1 MTDSKTSGGGS
12 QGGTGLLKSPG
23 ANKLMEELG
32 NYAEARM
39 EHMLTGVGH
48 KMGDAAARIGSAHVG
63 PGPLVH
69 VLGKGGKLLGGQVAS
84 QAKDT
89 AAHATH
95 TVTDMIKEAAGHRHG
110 ASHGGGGRS
119 MTIIEDIDIGVPV
132 REAYDQWTQFT
143 EFGRFSKGVVGVE
156 QKDDT
161 TTQRQV
167 KIAKASR
174 AWTGTITEQVPD
186 ERIAWTSEG
195 AQGTT
200 RGVVTFHPVGENLT
214 KVLLVLDYFPKGLVE
229 KTTNVWRAQ
238 GRRTRLD
245 LKLFRK
251 FVMLRG
257 EATGSRRGEI
267 REGEVVSGPDEE
279 AEGEGREARGQE
291 QEHPRD
297 EADAE
302 DSEAFEDEEAEPQP
316 EDRYDVRD
324 EDEGRSQGEP
334 RSGGEGDEA
343 DEDSRKNAKDDKED
357 AAYDD
362 YDEESDAYEED
373 EEPEGRD
380 EKPPAESRRSR
391 SR

>member
-1 MTDSKTSGGGS
+1 MTDGKTSGRGS

-23 ANKLMEELG
+23 GNKLVEELG
-32 NYAEARM
+32 NYAEARL
-39 EHMLTGVGH
+39 EHTLTGVGH
-48 KMGDAAARIGSAHVG
+48 KMGAAATRIGSAHVG

-69 VLGKGGKLLGGQVAS
+69 ALGKGGKLLGGQVAS

-89 AAHATH
+89 ATHAKDA
-95 TVTDMIKEAAGHRHG
+95 VTDKLKEATGHKHG
-110 ASHGGGGRS
+110 ASHGGGGKS
-119 MTIIEDIDIGVPV
+119 ITIIEDIDVGVPV

-143 EFGRFSKGVVGVE
+143 EFGRFTKGVVSVE

-161 TTQRQV
+161 TTQWQV

-195 AQGTT
+195 AKGTT
-200 RGVVTFHPVGENLT
+200 RGVVTFHPVAENLT
-214 KVLLVLDYFPKGLVE
+214 KVLLVLDYYPKGLVE
-229 KTTNVWRAQ
+229 KTANVWRAQ

-257 EATGSRRGEI
+257 EATGGWRGEI
-267 REGEVVSGPDEE
+267 REGEVVRGPDEE
-279 AEGEGREARGQE
+279 AEGEERDDREARG
-291 QEHPRD
+291 
-297 EADAE
+297 
-302 DSEAFEDEEAEPQP
+302 EDEEDEEDEEDGEDEAQP

-324 EDEGRSQGEP
+324 EDEEQ
-334 RSGGEGDEA
+334 
-343 DEDSRKNAKDDKED
+343 DEDEERDEDEEDDED
-357 AAYDD
+357 RASYDD
-362 YDEESDAYEED
+362 YDDVDDFEEED
-373 EEPEGRD
+373 EEPEDRD
-380 EKPPAESRRSR
+380 EEEPPAESRRR